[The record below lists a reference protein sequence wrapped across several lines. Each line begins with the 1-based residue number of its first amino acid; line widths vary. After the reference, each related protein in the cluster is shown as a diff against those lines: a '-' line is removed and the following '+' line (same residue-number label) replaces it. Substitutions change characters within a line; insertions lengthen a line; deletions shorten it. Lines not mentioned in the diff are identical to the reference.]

1 MSTMSPIDTTIIF
14 YIKKLL
20 MKLKSNTKAPNFKLA
35 STDGNIF
42 ELSKVNKKNI
52 ILYFYPKD
60 DTPGCTIESKDFS
73 KLNNLINKNKTIIL
87 GISKDSIESHL
98 KFKKK
103 YKLKFE
109 LLSDEK
115 KEVIKKYGV
124 WGKKSFLG
132 KEFMG
137 IVRTTFLI
145 NKKGKIHKIWNN
157 VRVKDHAKEVLEEVK
172 NLK

>member
-1 MSTMSPIDTTIIF
+1 
-14 YIKKLL
+14 
-20 MKLKSNTKAPNFKLA
+20 MKLKPNTKAPKFKLA
-35 STDGNIF
+35 STDGSIF
-42 ELSKVNKKNI
+42 ELGKIKKNI

-60 DTPGCTIESKDFS
+60 DTPGCTLESKDFS
-73 KLNNLINKNKTIIL
+73 KLNSLINKNKTIVL

-103 YKLKFE
+103 YKLKFD

-115 KEVIKKYGV
+115 KEIIKKYGA

-137 IVRTTFLI
+137 IIRTTYLI
-145 NKKGKIHKIWNN
+145 NSKGKIHKIWSN
-157 VRVKDHAKEVLEEVK
+157 VRVKDHAKEVFDEIK
-172 NLK
+172 NI

>member
-1 MSTMSPIDTTIIF
+1 
-14 YIKKLL
+14 
-20 MKLKSNTKAPNFKLA
+20 MKLKANQIAPNFKLA
-35 STDGNIF
+35 STDGTTF
-42 ELSKVNKKNI
+42 ELKSIKKKNI

-73 KLNNLINKNKTIIL
+73 KLNNLINKNKTIVL

-145 NKKGKIHKIWNN
+145 NSKGKIHKIWNN
-157 VRVKDHAKEVLEEVK
+157 VRVKDHAKEVLNKLNTIVK
-172 NLK
+172 FKKAPKGL

>member
-1 MSTMSPIDTTIIF
+1 
-14 YIKKLL
+14 
-20 MKLKSNTKAPNFKLA
+20 MKLKTNIKAPNFKLP
-35 STDGNIF
+35 STDGSIF
-42 ELSKVNKKNI
+42 ELNKVSKKNI

-60 DTPGCTIESKDFS
+60 DTPGCTIESRDFS
-73 KLNNLINKNKTIIL
+73 KLNNLINKNKTVIF

-137 IVRTTFLI
+137 IIRTTFLI
-145 NKKGKIHKIWNN
+145 NDKGKIHRVWRN
-157 VRVKDHAKEVLEEVK
+157 VRVKDHAKEVFEEIK
-172 NLK
+172 SI

>member
-1 MSTMSPIDTTIIF
+1 
-14 YIKKLL
+14 
-20 MKLKSNTKAPNFKLA
+20 MKLKTNNKAPNFKLP
-35 STDGNIF
+35 STDGNTL
-42 ELSKVNKKNI
+42 ELSKVKKKNI

-73 KLNNLINKNKTIIL
+73 KLNSLINKNKTIVF
-87 GISKDSIESHL
+87 GISKDNIESHL

-103 YKLKFE
+103 YKLKFD

-115 KEVIKKYGV
+115 KVVIKKYGV

-132 KEFMG
+132 KKFMG

-145 NKKGKIHKIWNN
+145 NSKGKIHKIWSN
-157 VRVKDHAKEVLEEVK
+157 VRVKDHAKEVLLE
-172 NLK
+172 LKKI

>member
-1 MSTMSPIDTTIIF
+1 MNMK
-14 YIKKLL
+14 IKT
-20 MKLKSNTKAPNFKLA
+20 NNKAPNFKLA

-42 ELSKVNKKNI
+42 ELNKVKKKNI

-60 DTPGCTIESKDFS
+60 DTHGCTIESKDFS
-73 KLNNLINKNKTIIL
+73 KLNSLINKNKTIVF

-103 YKLKFE
+103 YKLKFD

-115 KEVIKKYGV
+115 KEVKKKYGV

-132 KEFMG
+132 KEFME

-145 NKKGKIHKIWNN
+145 NSKGKIHKIWNN
-157 VRVKDHAKEVLEEVK
+157 VRVKDHAKEVFEEVK
-172 NLK
+172 SLK